1 MAIDA
6 AEGGAAVPGAGN
18 REQGAQRIAFP
29 NVLLHRIRG
38 ELSEPL
44 TDIEAQPAEVR
55 DAINL
60 TDIYE
65 LRNLLYAHGMRTNK
79 SFGQNFL
86 IDRSILER
94 MVEAAEIE
102 LNDQVLELGAGTGV
116 LTREL
121 ARRARRV
128 VAVELERD
136 MLTLLAQTTGA
147 LPNVER
153 LARNLL
159 YLDPQEVFALEPY
172 KLVANLPYYIT
183 APTFRHFLES
193 ANKPRLLVVMVQY
206 EVAQRLVAGPGDM
219 SLLGVSVQFYG
230 QPSIV
235 ARVPARS
242 FYPAP
247 KVDSAILRVDVHN
260 HVPLSPTE
268 RDGFFHIVQAG
279 FAERRKQL
287 HNSLTHHLHRKNEEV
302 RAFLAAANIDPSRR
316 AETLTIDDWLALW
329 DKMKP

>member
-1 MAIDA
+1 
-6 AEGGAAVPGAGN
+6 
-18 REQGAQRIAFP
+18 
-29 NVLLHRIRG
+29 
-38 ELSEPL
+38 L
-44 TDIEAQPAEVR
+44 TDIEAQPAEAR
-55 DAINL
+55 DAIDL

-65 LRNLLYAHGMRTNK
+65 LRNLLYAHGMRPNK

-102 LNDQVLELGAGTGV
+102 LDDQVLELGAGTGV

-136 MLTLLAQTTGA
+136 MLTLLAKTTGA
-147 LPNVER
+147 LSNVER

-159 YLDPQEVFALEPY
+159 YLDPQDVFEQEPY

-206 EVAQRLVAGPGDM
+206 EVAQRMVAGPGDM

-247 KVDSAILRVDVHN
+247 KVDSAILRVDVHD
-260 HVPLSPTE
+260 HVPLSLAE

-287 HNSLTHHLHRKNEEV
+287 HNSLTHHLHRKNEEI
-302 RAFLAAANIDPSRR
+302 RACLTAASIDPSRR

-329 DKMKP
+329 AALSNNQ

>member
-1 MAIDA
+1 M
-6 AEGGAAVPGAGN
+6 
-18 REQGAQRIAFP
+18 
-29 NVLLHRIRG
+29 
-38 ELSEPL
+38 
-44 TDIEAQPAEVR
+44 TDIEAQAAEAR
-55 DAINL
+55 DAIDL

-65 LRNLLYAHGMRTNK
+65 LRNLLYAHGMRPNK
-79 SFGQNFL
+79 AFGQNFL

-102 LNDQVLELGAGTGV
+102 RDDQVLELGAGTGV

-136 MLTLLAQTTGA
+136 MLTLLVKTTGA

-159 YLDPQEVFALEPY
+159 YLDPQDVFAQEPY

-206 EVAQRLVAGPGDM
+206 EVAQRMVAGPGDM

-247 KVDSAILRVDVHN
+247 KVDSAILRVDVLDR
-260 HVPLSPTE
+260 VPLSLAE
-268 RDGFFHIVQAG
+268 RDDFFHIVQAG

-287 HNSLTHHLHRKNEEV
+287 HNSLTHHLHRKNEEI
-302 RAFLAAANIDPSRR
+302 RDSLAAANIDPSRR
-316 AETLTIDDWLALW
+316 AETLTIDEWLALRAALSNNQ
-329 DKMKP
+329 